1 MTPDDGAQPR
11 GDGTNVPVSR
21 RSVLGFAL
29 SAAAGIVL
37 RPAISDAEML
47 ASGHQPILDVP
58 RLAEDPTAV
67 PVRVSVDHPMERD
80 HFIESVEVILDADP
94 VPHKGTYRFTPANGR
109 ARISFPMR
117 SGTGGQ
123 LKAIVTCNRHGRFVG
138 TRDVRVG
145 GDGCAVDADGW
156 RGRPGNPRVR
166 VMGVPKIGAVVEV
179 AAKLDHESDTGLRLK
194 DGKYTCV
201 RPEFFVREM
210 QVFLGDQRIS
220 EFRLTSALG
229 SNAIVRFPVRV
240 PGASKLRVVI
250 VNSEGRRWEA
260 TELIRPSQGPL
271 GHERRT
277 RDSWNT

>member
-1 MTPDDGAQPR
+1 MTR
-11 GDGTNVPVSR
+11 HTNRETAAISVSR
-21 RSVLGFAL
+21 RSVVELAL
-29 SAAAGIVL
+29 VGVAGILVQ
-37 RPAISDAEML
+37 PAMSHAQT

-58 RLAEDPTAV
+58 SLAENPTAV
-67 PVRVSVDHPMERD
+67 PVRVSVDHPMDPD
-80 HFIESVEVILDADP
+80 HFIESVEIVLDADP

-138 TRDVRVG
+138 TREMRVG
-145 GDGCAVDADGW
+145 GDGCAVEDGW

-166 VMGVPKIGAVVEV
+166 VMGVPKLGEVVEV

-194 DGKYTCV
+194 DGKYTRV

-210 QVFLGDQRIS
+210 QVFLGDRRIS

-240 PGASKLRVVI
+240 TGASTLRVVV

-260 TELIRPSQGPL
+260 TELIRL
-271 GHERRT
+271 
-277 RDSWNT
+277 DA